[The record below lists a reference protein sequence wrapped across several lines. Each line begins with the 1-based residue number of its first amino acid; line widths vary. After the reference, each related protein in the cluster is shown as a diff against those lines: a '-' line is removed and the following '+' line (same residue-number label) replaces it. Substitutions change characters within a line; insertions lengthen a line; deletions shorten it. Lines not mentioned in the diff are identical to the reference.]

1 MLDHSCVKTHAFIIL
16 LNISNNHNDKPKLG
30 ESLSHGWVF
39 FVLFYFVLFLLK
51 EKKILS
57 CSFKKKTTFYIFTF
71 IVPNMNFVE
80 T

>member
-1 MLDHSCVKTHAFIIL
+1 MLDHNCVKTHAFIIL

-39 FVLFYFVLFLLK
+39 LFCFTLFCFCLK
-51 EKKILS
+51 RKKILS
-57 CSFKKKTTFYIFTF
+57 CSFKKTTFYIFTF